1 MTEVAVEISQAMDNA
16 VNDAVGSYR
25 DLINEA
31 FISPI
36 RSAVVVDDE
45 FPTLDGFLVDRE
57 AAAIKPYAGRA
68 LDIIN
73 FCRNRLP
80 YPWIVDI
87 HDGRN
92 ISFDGEALTATHFDH
107 TDLLVLDYHLNG
119 NEGGAERA
127 LSLLRKLSSNEHFNL
142 VIVYTN
148 NDISETLK
156 QIALALSCDSVF
168 SSFFSNVSHKY
179 LARVI
184 LKWEETHGDVL
195 SELTESIDRL
205 TLVKAV
211 TKGEYWLKQ
220 FERLDEF
227 RVFCDVLTLAPD
239 GLRFNGVDMLK
250 YVLGEKFKLLKEQ
263 MSVVNFG
270 LVETGELNAPDG
282 RVVNW
287 VRVDSLFVTVVNK
300 TDVAPDQF
308 ADCLVT
314 AIEAWDPSP
323 HRLILSRMRGEVSR
337 RGIMVEQEVLKNPY
351 LQAAWLSDIFKRE
364 NSELR
369 TNVRRNVSR
378 HWESLGSKVE
388 PGVLRFA
395 EKVGQY
401 LADNDVEVSKYC
413 ETYIMSN
420 TEKIALHVNN
430 YVCSKPVEGHHLS
443 TGHVF
448 SLGKDEYWI
457 CLTPACDLEPR
468 EDVSGGNKHLGTWK
482 PFKAAQIVPMPDCI
496 PALKNAT
503 RGNHLFLSIGETE
516 PVAFTFLPNAGSEHS
531 ETPTLRWQQFYAR
544 DQGKFD
550 NQSNFF
556 NVARSLVTEKGLAFE
571 EQVALVIAHVRYEYA
586 LHLLHRLGS
595 HLSRVGLD
603 FVKPVEAEG

>member
-1 MTEVAVEISQAMDNA
+1 MTEGAVELSQAMDDA
-16 VNDAVGSYR
+16 VNDAIISYKE
-25 DLINEA
+25 LISEA

-45 FPTLDGFLVDRE
+45 FPTLDLFLEDRE
-57 AAAIKPYAGRA
+57 AAALRPHSGRA
-68 LDIIN
+68 RDIIS
-73 FCRNRLP
+73 FCRTRLP

-92 ISFDGEALTATHFDH
+92 ISFDGEALSATHFDH

-119 NEGGAERA
+119 SEGGGERA
-127 LSLLRKLSSNEHFNL
+127 LSLLRKLSSNDHFNL

-148 NDISETLK
+148 NDISETVR
-156 QIALALSCDSVF
+156 QIALALSSIPVF
-168 SSFFSNVSHKY
+168 TGFFSTVNIRY
-179 LARVI
+179 LSGVI
-184 LKWEETHGDVL
+184 SRWEEKNDNVL
-195 SELTESIDRL
+195 FELTDSIDRL
-205 TLVKAV
+205 TLVRAV
-211 TKGEYWLKQ
+211 TKGEFWLQK
-220 FERLDEF
+220 FEDLDEF
-227 RVFCDVLTLAPD
+227 RMFNNVLATAPE

-250 YVLGEKFKLLKEQ
+250 YVLGEKFKLLQQE
-263 MSVVNFG
+263 MSAISFG
-270 LVETGELNAPDG
+270 LVETGELPAADG
-282 RVVNW
+282 SMVNW
-287 VRVDSLFVTVVNK
+287 IRVDSLFITVINK

-308 ADCLVT
+308 ADRLVA

-337 RGIMVEQEVLKNPY
+337 RGIMVEQEVLRNPY
-351 LQAAWLSDIFKRE
+351 LQAAWLNDIFYRE
-364 NSELR
+364 NTELR

-388 PGVLRFA
+388 PGVLKFA

-401 LADNDVEVSKYC
+401 LMDNGIEVSKYSD
-413 ETYIMSN
+413 TYITSN
-420 TEKIALHVNN
+420 TEKVALHVNN

-448 SLGKDEYWI
+448 LLGEDEYWI

-468 EDVSGGNKHLGTWK
+468 QDISGGSRHLGAWK
-482 PFKAAQIVPMPDCI
+482 PFKAAQIVPMPDSSS
-496 PALKNAT
+496 ALQHAP
-503 RGNHLFLSIGETE
+503 RGNHLFLSIGEKE
-516 PVAFTFLPNAGSEHS
+516 PVAFTFLPSAGSEQS

-544 DQGKFD
+544 DQGKFKG
-550 NQSNFF
+550 QSNVLD
-556 NVARSLVTEKGLAFE
+556 VARCLETDSELAFL
-571 EQVALVIAHVRYEYA
+571 EQEGVVVAHVRYEYA

-603 FVKPVEAEG
+603 FVRPIKADE